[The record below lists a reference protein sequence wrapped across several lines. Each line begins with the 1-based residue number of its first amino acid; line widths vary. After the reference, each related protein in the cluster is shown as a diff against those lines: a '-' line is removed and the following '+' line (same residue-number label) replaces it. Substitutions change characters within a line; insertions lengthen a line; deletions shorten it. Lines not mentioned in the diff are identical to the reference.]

1 MRRLKSAAEFDNVVS
16 FSTGPFAEDMRMTIQ
31 KDIAIIGAGP
41 GGYVAAIRAAQ
52 LKKSVVLIEE
62 DRVGGTCMN
71 YGCIPTKHL
80 LHQTK
85 VFLEATRSRILEGP
99 LTQIVCNWVKVQEEK
114 KRVVDRLVRGVEL
127 LLQKDGI
134 EVIKGTALLRD
145 DRTIVVRTAE
155 GERIVG
161 AGSIILANG
170 SRSADLPFLKADGR
184 NVVTSLEALEF
195 AAVPKSLLVVGAGA
209 IGLEMGTIYS
219 RLGAEVVVLEILPQI
234 LPGSD
239 RELAAR
245 LEVLLKRQGLKIQ
258 TQMKIER
265 AAVSDGRVTLSGT
278 ALKTQQPFEFTAE
291 RVLLS
296 AGRRPNSDRLF
307 AGSPFLPLSKAGY
320 VETDS
325 LLRTSAGGVYAI
337 GDLIGGKL
345 LAHKASHEGLAAATN
360 AAGGRE
366 TVHYEA
372 LPMAVFT
379 DPEFASVGLTE
390 EEARAQSNDVRTGIF
405 SFQANGRALTM
416 DSSEGMAKIVAGP
429 GDRILGAHILGP
441 CASDLVA
448 ELTLAMTKGLTVT
461 DVASSIHIHPT
472 LSEAVMEAA
481 LKVNGQAIHA
491 VN

>member
-1 MRRLKSAAEFDNVVS
+1 
-16 FSTGPFAEDMRMTIQ
+16 MTDR
-31 KDIAIIGAGP
+31 KDIAIVGAGP

-52 LKKSVVLIEE
+52 LKKSVLLFEE

-85 VFLEATRSRILEGP
+85 VFREMIRSKVLDGP
-99 LTQIVCNWVKVQEEK
+99 LDQIVCNWSRVQEEK
-114 KRVVDRLVRGVEL
+114 KKVVDRLVRGVEL
-127 LLQKDGI
+127 LLQKGGV
-134 EVIKGTALLRD
+134 ELVKGTALLRE
-145 DRTIVVRTAE
+145 DRTLVVRGPE
-155 GERIVG
+155 GEKEYQAG
-161 AGSIILANG
+161 AVILANG
-170 SRSADLPFLKADGR
+170 SRAADLPFLKADGR
-184 NVVTSLEALEF
+184 SVVTSLEALAFEE
-195 AAVPKSLLVVGAGA
+195 VPKSLLVIGAGA

-219 RLGAEVVVLEILPQI
+219 RLGADVQVLEILPQI

-258 TQMKIER
+258 TQMKIES
-265 AAVSDGRVTLSGT
+265 AVIANSRVTLKGFS
-278 ALKTQQPFEFTAE
+278 LKTQLPFELSAD

-296 AGRRPNSDRLF
+296 AGRKPNSDRLF
-307 AGSPFLPLSKAGY
+307 DGPPFLPLIRGGYIEAGPLL
-320 VETDS
+320 ETPVS
-325 LLRTSAGGVYAI
+325 GIFAI

-345 LAHKASHEGLAAATN
+345 LAHKASHEGLAAAAN

-366 TVHYEA
+366 TVLYRA

-390 EEARAQSNDVRTGIF
+390 EEARAESDDVRTGVF

-416 DSSEGMAKIVAGP
+416 ESPEGLVKIVAGRN
-429 GDRILGAHILGP
+429 DRILGAHILGP
-441 CASDLVA
+441 CASDLLA
-448 ELTLAMTKGLTVT
+448 ELTLAMTKGLAVR
-461 DVASSIHIHPT
+461 DVADSIHIHPT

-481 LKVNGQAIHA
+481 LKVRGESIHA
-491 VN
+491 LN

>member
-1 MRRLKSAAEFDNVVS
+1 
-16 FSTGPFAEDMRMTIQ
+16 MTDK
-31 KDIAIIGAGP
+31 KDIAIVGAGP

-52 LKKSVVLIEE
+52 LKKSVVLFEE

-85 VFLEATRSRILEGP
+85 VFLEATKSKILDGP
-99 LTQIVCNWVKVQEEK
+99 LAQVVCNWSRVQEEK

-127 LLQKDGI
+127 LLQRGGI
-134 EVIKGTALLRD
+134 EVVKGTALLRD
-145 DRTIVVRTAE
+145 DHSLVVRGVE
-155 GERIVG
+155 GERTFE
-161 AGSIILANG
+161 AGKIILANG
-170 SRSADLPFLKADGR
+170 SRAADLPFLKADGR
-184 NVVTSLEALEF
+184 FVVTSLEALAF
-195 AAVPKSLLVVGAGA
+195 DAVPKSLLVVGAGA

-219 RLGAEVVVLEILPQI
+219 RLGADVQVLEILPQI

-239 RELAAR
+239 GELAAR
-245 LEVLLKRQGLKIQ
+245 LEVLLKRQGLKIR
-258 TQMKIER
+258 TQMRIER
-265 AAVSDGRVTLSGT
+265 AEGADGRVTLKGVS
-278 ALKTQQPFEFTAE
+278 LKTRQPFEFSAE

-296 AGRRPNSDRLF
+296 AGRKPNSDRLF
-307 AGSPFLPLSKAGY
+307 SGAPFLPLNLAGY
-320 VETDS
+320 VETS
-325 LLRTSAGGVYAI
+325 PTLETAVPGIYAI

-345 LAHKASHEGLAAATN
+345 LAHKASYEGLAAAAN
-360 AAGGRE
+360 AAGGSE
-366 TVHYEA
+366 TVHYDA

-390 EEARAQSNDVRTGIF
+390 EEARAKSDDVRTGIF

-416 DSSEGMAKIVAGP
+416 DSPEGLVKIVAGR
-429 GDRILGAHILGP
+429 GERILGAHILGP
-441 CASDLVA
+441 CASDVLA
-448 ELTLAMTKGLTVT
+448 ELTLAMTAGLTVK

-481 LKVNGQAIHA
+481 LKVRGEAIHA

>member
-1 MRRLKSAAEFDNVVS
+1 
-16 FSTGPFAEDMRMTIQ
+16 MTDK
-31 KDIAIIGAGP
+31 KDIAIVGAGP

-52 LKKSVVLIEE
+52 LGKSVILFEE
-62 DRVGGTCMN
+62 DRIGGTCMN
-71 YGCIPTKHL
+71 YGCIPTKFL

-85 VFLEATRSRILEGP
+85 LFLEATKSKVLDGP
-99 LTQIVCNWVKVQEEK
+99 LARIVCNWTRVQEEK

-127 LLQKDGI
+127 LLQRGGI
-134 EVIKGTALLRD
+134 DVVKGTALLRD
-145 DRTIVVRTAE
+145 DRSLVVRGAD
-155 GERIVG
+155 GERLYE
-161 AGSIILANG
+161 AGTVILANG

-184 NVVTSLEALEF
+184 SVVTSLEAQSFE
-195 AAVPKSLLVVGAGA
+195 AVPKSLLVVGAGA
-209 IGLEMGTIYS
+209 IGLEMGTIFR
-219 RLGAEVVVLEILPQI
+219 RLGAEVQVLEILPQV

-258 TQMKIER
+258 TEMRIEQ
-265 AAVSDGRVTLSGT
+265 AASAGGRMTLKGVS
-278 ALKTQQPFEFTAE
+278 LKTGLPFEFSAE
-291 RVLLS
+291 LVLLS

-307 AGSPFLPLSKAGY
+307 AGTSFLPLARGGFI
-320 VETDS
+320 ETNER
-325 LLRTSAGGVYAI
+325 LETAAPGVYAI

-345 LAHKASHEGLAAATN
+345 LAHKASHEGRAAAAN
-360 AAGGRE
+360 AAGARE

-379 DPEFASVGLTE
+379 EPEFASVGLTE
-390 EEARAQSNDVRTGIF
+390 EEARAQSDDIRTGIF

-416 DSSEGMAKIVAGP
+416 DSPEGLVKVVAGRD
-429 GDRILGAHILGP
+429 DRVLGAHILGP
-441 CASDLVA
+441 CASELVA
-448 ELTLAMTKGLTVT
+448 ELTLAMTNGLRVK

-481 LKVNGQAIHA
+481 LKVSGEAIHV

>member
-1 MRRLKSAAEFDNVVS
+1 MR
-16 FSTGPFAEDMRMTIQ
+16 FAEAPMTEK
-31 KDIAIIGAGP
+31 KDIAIVGAGP

-52 LKKSVVLIEE
+52 LGKSVWLFEE

-80 LHQTK
+80 LHQTH
-85 VFLEATRSRILEGP
+85 VYREAVKSKILDGP
-99 LTQIVCNWVKVQEEK
+99 LAQITCNWTRVQEEK
-114 KRVVDRLVRGVEL
+114 KRVVERLVRGVEL
-127 LLQKDGI
+127 LLQRGG
-134 EVIKGTALLRD
+134 VTLIKGTARLRE
-145 DRTIVVRTAE
+145 DRTLVVRGEE
-155 GERIVG
+155 GEMTFEAG
-161 AGSIILANG
+161 AVILANG
-170 SRSADLPFLKADGR
+170 SRAADLPFLRADGR

-195 AAVPKSLLVVGAGA
+195 ESAPKSLLVVGAGA
-209 IGLEMGTIYS
+209 IGLEMGTVYS
-219 RLGAEVVVLEILPQI
+219 RLGTDVQVLEILPQI

-239 RELAAR
+239 RELASR

-258 TQMKIER
+258 TQMKIES
-265 AAVSDGRVTLSGT
+265 AVTAEGRVTLKGIS
-278 ALKTQQPFEFTAE
+278 LKTQQPFEISAE

-307 AGSPFLPLSKAGY
+307 DGAPFLPLGRGGY
-320 VETDS
+320 LEANERLETTVPG
-325 LLRTSAGGVYAI
+325 LYAI

-345 LAHKASHEGLAAATN
+345 LAHKASHEGLAAAVN

-366 TVHYEA
+366 TMHYGA

-390 EEARAQSNDVRTGIF
+390 EEARAQSDDVRTGIF

-416 DSSEGMAKIVAGP
+416 DSPEGMVKIVAGRD
-429 GDRILGAHILGP
+429 DRLLGAHILGP
-441 CASDLVA
+441 CASDLSA
-448 ELTLAMTKGLTVT
+448 ELTLALTRGLTVK
-461 DVASSIHIHPT
+461 DVADTIHIHPT

-481 LKVNGQAIHA
+481 LKIRGQAIHT